1 MVAGDWLTSCLTQ
14 ARAVQMRSPEWS
26 RSWAIVGIMVVLAV
40 AAPSAVAAQDG
51 GSSAGVSSSEQSV
64 SERAVRVGTKTFTES
79 VVLGEIVRLLVR
91 AETGRTVRLREQLG
105 GSRVLWSALTR
116 GDIDVYPE
124 YTGTIDEELFANREI
139 GSPEAMRGALGE
151 SGIEMTEPLGFSNT
165 YAIGMRK
172 QQAREL
178 GIEAVSDLK
187 EHPDL
192 TMGFSNEFL
201 DRADG
206 WKGLRRAYE
215 LPHEDVQ
222 GLDHDLAYQGLD
234 SGSIDVIDLYSTDAE
249 IEYYDLKVLEDDRD
263 FFPKYEA
270 VLLYRSSLAER
281 APAVTTALKRLEGK
295 IDAEQMRQL
304 NKAVKI
310 DGRDD
315 AVVAREFIEQA
326 FGLRAEVETVSA
338 VQRVW
343 ERTVQHLWLVG
354 VSLMLA
360 LLLAIPLGIVAAKV
374 DWLEQAVLGV
384 VGIVQT
390 IPSLA
395 LLVFMIP
402 LFGIG
407 ARPAIAALFVYS
419 LLPVVRNTHAGLADI
434 PRELMDSAR
443 ALGMSFWSR
452 LWRIELPLALRPMFA
467 GIKTA
472 AVINVGV
479 ATLGALI
486 GAGGYGQPILTGI
499 RLDDFSLILEGA
511 IPAAGLA
518 LIVQGGFDL
527 LERLVGSSGLTLD
540 EESV

>member
-1 MVAGDWLTSCLTQ
+1 MWAGDWLTRCLTKVP
-14 ARAVQMRSPEWS
+14 AVQRRNREWS
-26 RSWAIVGIMVVLAV
+26 GRWAIVGMMVVLAV
-40 AAPSAVAAQDG
+40 AAPSAVVAQDG
-51 GSSAGVSSSEQSV
+51 GSSEGASSSEQP
-64 SERAVRVGTKTFTES
+64 VRVGTKTFTES

-91 AETGRTVRLREQLG
+91 TETGRDVRLREQLG

-124 YTGTIDEELFANREI
+124 YTGTIDEELFATREI
-139 GSPEAMRGALGE
+139 GSREAMREALGE

-172 QQAREL
+172 EQAREL
-178 GIEAVSDLK
+178 GIETVSDLK

-206 WKGLRRAYE
+206 WKGLRRAYN

-295 IDAEQMRQL
+295 IDAERMRQL

-315 AVVAREFIEQA
+315 AVVARDFIQQA
-326 FGLRAEVETVSA
+326 FGLNAEVETVSP
-338 VQRVW
+338 VQRIW
-343 ERTVQHLWLVG
+343 ERTLQHLWLVG

-374 DWLEQAVLGV
+374 DWLEQTVLGV

-518 LIVQGGFDL
+518 LVVQGGFDL
-527 LERLVGSSGLTLD
+527 LERLVVSSGLKLD

>member
-1 MVAGDWLTSCLTQ
+1 MVADGYQ
-14 ARAVQMRSPEWS
+14 ADRGWWEIWVVA
-26 RSWAIVGIMVVLAV
+26 GIMVVSAVWAV
-40 AAPSAVAAQDG
+40 ATPSAVAAQDG
-51 GSSAGVSSSEQSV
+51 EASRGGTSSE
-64 SERAVRVGTKTFTES
+64 RPVRVGTKTFTES

-91 AETGRTVRLREQLG
+91 AETGRSVRLREQLG

-124 YTGTIDEELFANREI
+124 YTGTIDEELFANREL
-139 GSPEAMRGALGE
+139 GSTEAMRKALGE
-151 SGIEMTEPLGFSNT
+151 SAIEMTEPLGFSNT

-172 QQAREL
+172 EQAREL
-178 GIEAVSDLK
+178 GIEAVSDLQD
-187 EHPDL
+187 HPDL

-206 WKGLRRAYE
+206 WKGLRRAYD

-270 VLLYRSSLAER
+270 VLLYRSALAGR
-281 APAVTTALKRLEGK
+281 APAVTAALKRLERA
-295 IDAEQMRQL
+295 IDAQQMRQL

-326 FGLRAEVETVSA
+326 FGLTAEVETVSA

-343 ERTVQHLWLVG
+343 ERTLQHLWLVG
-354 VSLMLA
+354 VSLLLA

-518 LIVQGGFDL
+518 LVVQGGFDL
-527 LERLVGSSGLTLD
+527 LERLVVSSGLTLD
-540 EESV
+540 EDSV